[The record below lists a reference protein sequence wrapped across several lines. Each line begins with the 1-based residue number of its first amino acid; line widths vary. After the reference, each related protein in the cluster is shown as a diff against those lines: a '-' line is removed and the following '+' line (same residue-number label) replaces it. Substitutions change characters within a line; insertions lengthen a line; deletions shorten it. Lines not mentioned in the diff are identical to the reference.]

1 MKSLSD
7 ICELVVDCEHKTA
20 PTQEQGY
27 PSIRTP
33 NIGRGYFI
41 LNGVNRVSEET
52 YKLWTRRATPQGGDL
67 ILAREAPVGNVA
79 VIPEGEQYCL
89 GQRTVLIRPKKDIIE
104 PNYLCFLLL
113 SPGIQGELL
122 GKSSGA
128 TVHHLNIKDIR
139 ALRLPNLPSLKKQK
153 QISLTIK
160 RYDELIA
167 TNQRRIVLLEEAARL
182 IYREWFVHM
191 RFPGH
196 ESTHIHTGIPE
207 GWKAGSAHEFIN
219 ILSGGTPK
227 TSVNNYW
234 NGDIPF
240 FTPKDS
246 PNCFYTTDT
255 EKSLTSEGLNNCNSR
270 LFPNETIFI
279 TARGTV
285 GKTALSGR
293 PMAMNQSCYA
303 LTPKEGI
310 GNLFLFMAIRESIS
324 RLQKAANGGVFNA
337 IVVDTFKNIPF
348 LLPKPELT
356 LAFDDKVRPLFEQVL
371 TLIQQNRILA
381 QTRDLLLPKLMSGQI
396 DVSNIQLPDED
407 VVT

>member
-79 VIPEGEQYCL
+79 VIPESEQYCL

-113 SPGIQGELL
+113 SPEIQGELL

-167 TNQRRIVLLEEAARL
+167 TNQRRIALLEETARL

-196 ESTHIHTGIPE
+196 DSIEQ
-207 GWKAGSAHEFIN
+207 KN
-219 ILSGGTPK
+219 GTPTGWTK
-227 TSVNNYW
+227 KPL
-234 NGDIPF
+234 GDIAKLHYGKALKASERNPGKFPVYGSSGVVGYHNTPF
-240 FTPKDS
+240 VQAGAIIVGRKGNIGSLFYSDNPCFPIDTVFFIPPEQSSRWLFLNLHSLNFISSDS
-246 PNCFYTTDT
+246 AVP
-255 EKSLTSEGLNNCNSR
+255 GLNRAYAESLPIMEPDIQTQER
-270 LFPNETIFI
+270 F
-279 TARGTV
+279 
-285 GKTALSGR
+285 K
-293 PMAMNQSCYA
+293 A
-303 LTPKEGI
+303 LT
-310 GNLFLFMAIRESIS
+310 
-324 RLQKAANGGVFNA
+324 
-337 IVVDTFKNIPF
+337 D
-348 LLPKPELT
+348 
-356 LAFDDKVRPLFEQVL
+356 PLFTEIEILQ
-371 TLIQQNRILA
+371 QQNHRLA
-381 QTRDLLLPKLMSGQI
+381 QARDLLLPKLMSGQI